1 MEQVTPKERAIE
13 LIKEHSGSVESALIS
28 VDETIRIISWGADIP
43 AKIKNDAKQ
52 YYIEVKQELEILKTN
67 KL

>member
-1 MEQVTPKERAIE
+1 MEQITPKERAIE
-13 LIKEHSGSVESALIS
+13 LIKEHSGSVESALEY

-52 YYIEVKQELEILKTN
+52 YYIEVKKELLNVKN
-67 KL
+67 K

>member
-43 AKIKNDAKQ
+43 AKIKNDAKE
-52 YYIEVKQELEILKTN
+52 YYFEVQQELLNLK
-67 KL
+67 LG

>member
-13 LIKEHSGSVESALIS
+13 LIKEHSESIESALEYA
-28 VDETIRIISWGADIP
+28 DETIRIISWGADIP

-52 YYIEVKQELEILKTN
+52 YYIEVKQELLNI
-67 KL
+67 KLG

>member
-28 VDETIRIISWGADIP
+28 VDETIRIISLGADIP
-43 AKIKNDAKQ
+43 AKIKNDAKE
-52 YYIEVKQELEILKTN
+52 YYFEVKQELLNLK
-67 KL
+67 LG

>member
-13 LIKEHSGSVESALIS
+13 LIKEHSGSVESTLAY
-28 VDETIRIISWGADIP
+28 VYETIRVISWGADIP

-52 YYIEVKQELEILKTN
+52 YYLEVKQELLNLK
-67 KL
+67 LG

>member
-43 AKIKNDAKQ
+43 AKIKNDAKE
-52 YYIEVKQELEILKTN
+52 YYFEVKQELLNLK
-67 KL
+67 LG

>member
-13 LIKEHSGSVESALIS
+13 LIKEHSESIESALES
-28 VDETIRIISWGADIP
+28 VDKTIRIISWGADIP

-52 YYIEVKQELEILKTN
+52 YYIEVKQELLNLKN
-67 KL
+67 K